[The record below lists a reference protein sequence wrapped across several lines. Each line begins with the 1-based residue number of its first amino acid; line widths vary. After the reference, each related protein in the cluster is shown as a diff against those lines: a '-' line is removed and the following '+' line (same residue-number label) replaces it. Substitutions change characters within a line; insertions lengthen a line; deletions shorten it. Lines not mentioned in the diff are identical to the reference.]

1 LERATRFNRRIV
13 PPITRPQRPSKR
25 ARRLATVLAVATLA
39 AASTG
44 CVAALDTKTAVIP
57 VSRIEYFTKTLST
70 PVDLPPLL
78 KPPIAHPDYPDYAM
92 RHPKPGMV
100 LLKIDIDAQGRVTSV
115 GVIESTNILLES
127 SARQAALQWSFEP
140 AQRSGRPVAATIV
153 VPVEFTQGEH

>member
-1 LERATRFNRRIV
+1 MRR
-13 PPITRPQRPSKR
+13 ITRPAIASHSPNHLT
-25 ARRLATVLAVATLA
+25 AVLALSTVV
-39 AASTG
+39 AASAG
-44 CVAALDTKTAVIP
+44 CVATPDKNAVVIP
-57 VSRIEYFTKTLST
+57 ASRIDYYTATLST

-78 KPPIAHPDYPDYAM
+78 KPPVAHPDYPDYAM

-100 LLKIDIDAQGRVTSV
+100 LLKIDVDVTGRVTSV
-115 GVIESTNILLES
+115 EVIESTNILLES

>member
-1 LERATRFNRRIV
+1 MSQSGRSTVTINRIV
-13 PPITRPQRPSKR
+13 
-25 ARRLATVLAVATLA
+25 TVTTLFLLVAA
-39 AASTG
+39 FTG
-44 CVAALDTKTAVIP
+44 CFAALDKKAVVIP
-57 VSRIEYFTKTLST
+57 VSRIEYFTTTFST

-100 LLKIDIDAQGRVTSV
+100 LLKIDVDVQGRVTSV
-115 GVIESTNILLES
+115 EVIESTNILLES

-140 AQRSGRPVAATIV
+140 AQRNGRPVAATIV